1 MAPFSSLEKRK
12 GSYDRDFSEFSENV
26 RKSFE
31 GIIIGETYKKSQI
44 EIIVSV
50 IQNEGSAKSAV
61 FNCISLALINAG
73 ISMKDLIVSCTVGT
87 INGAIMVAVN

>member
-50 IQNEGSAKSAV
+50 IQN
-61 FNCISLALINAG
+61 
-73 ISMKDLIVSCTVGT
+73 
-87 INGAIMVAVN
+87 